1 MATTPAVEE
10 RYIGSDLHK
19 HFVVFCIIDAAG
31 KVLQRHRCACRCE
44 ELERFGR
51 RYFKPTDKLAL
62 EATTNTWEVVRIL
75 TPFVAEVVVSNP
87 LKTRA
92 IAEAKIKTDKVDALV
107 LAQLLRCDFL
117 PRVWEPPADTQH
129 LRRLTARRAVLV
141 MDATAIKNRL
151 HAVLRQ
157 RLLHCPVADLFCKE
171 GRRWLTTVEIDAEGR
186 AALDSDLR
194 LLAQV
199 ETELSQQDAVLA
211 HAAYGDDRVK
221 LLMTLPGVNYT
232 VAQTVLA
239 ALGEISR
246 FRDGAHAASYLG
258 LVPRT
263 HQSANHC
270 YHGPITKQGNR
281 QARALLVQAAQHVA
295 THPGPLGAFF
305 RRLARRK
312 DRNIAVVATA
322 RKLVMIAWQL
332 LTHNEPYR
340 YAQPHTMDFKFT
352 RLRSK
357 VVGKRERRK
366 VSNSL
371 SPRRPLPQGQ
381 RLYQVPALATIYE
394 EAGLPKPKPVA
405 RLPRGEQQMLEQGH
419 FLDFVKEINAPYQKV
434 WQRRVKKKSSK
445 V

>member
-1 MATTPAVEE
+1 
-10 RYIGSDLHK
+10 
-19 HFVVFCIIDAAG
+19 
-31 KVLQRHRCACRCE
+31 
-44 ELERFGR
+44 
-51 RYFKPTDKLAL
+51 
-62 EATTNTWEVVRIL
+62 
-75 TPFVAEVVVSNP
+75 
-87 LKTRA
+87 
-92 IAEAKIKTDKVDALV
+92 
-107 LAQLLRCDFL
+107 
-117 PRVWEPPADTQH
+117 
-129 LRRLTARRAVLV
+129 

-171 GRRWLTTVEIDAEGR
+171 GRHWLTTVEIDAEGR

-199 ETELSQQDAVLA
+199 ETELQQQDAILA
-211 HAAYGDDRVK
+211 HAAYGDEQVK

-239 ALGEISR
+239 ALGEIAR

-312 DRNIAVVATA
+312 ERNIAVVATA

-357 VVGKRERRK
+357 VTGQRRK
-366 VSNSL
+366 GGVAKGT
-371 SPRRPLPQGQ
+371 PRPATYGSGQ
-381 RLYQVPALATIYE
+381 RISKVPTLSQVYE
-394 EAGLPKPKPVA
+394 QAGLPAPVDLA
-405 RLPRGEQQMLEQGH
+405 HLASGEQLMLQTGG
-419 FLDFVKEINAPYQKV
+419 FLPFLETIATPQ
-434 WQRRVKKKSSK
+434 QRIGKGRRKGTH
-445 V
+445 